1 MPRIL
6 HGARRMPYVHLTV
19 RALPGTL
26 LFHDWT
32 EALELWRRLR
42 AAFPDTKA
50 MCLMPNHPHVV
61 AEADGAPQRLSGVM
75 SGYAR
80 WRGARREQDAR
91 CWSRQTPVEPIPD
104 PQHLRRTIRYV
115 LLNPC
120 RAQLVNDPL
129 AWPLSTHRDHVG
141 LGDPALAVRDP
152 EAFHAYVSGDPS
164 VSVTGTPLPELQL
177 GASLPALEAAVGAV
191 LRRTPAEV
199 RGSSEGRTLALRA
212 AAMSD
217 YRDAK
222 MLAAWMGVDVSL
234 VYRRIA
240 RLPPRRSLEREPLL
254 AAVLRVAGDPRFGP
268 LVLPPRADPTRK
280 EGWRLSP
287 VDKRGA

>member
-1 MPRIL
+1 MSTS
-6 HGARRMPYVHLTV
+6 YVHLTV

-61 AEADGAPQRLSGVM
+61 AEADGARRRLSGVM

-80 WRGARREQDAR
+80 WRGAKRGQDAH
-91 CWSRQTPVEPIPD
+91 CWAIQPPAQPLPD
-104 PQHLRRTIRYV
+104 LQHLRRTIRYV

-120 RAQLVNDPL
+120 RARLVDDPL

-152 EAFHAYVSGDPS
+152 AGFHAWVSGDPS
-164 VSVTGTPLPELQL
+164 VSVTGTRLPELEL
-177 GASLPALEAAVGAV
+177 GAPLRALEDAVGAV
-191 LRRTPAEV
+191 LRLTPAEV
-199 RGSSEGRTLALRA
+199 RGSARGRALALRA
-212 AAMSD
+212 AVVSEHT
-217 YRDAK
+217 DATA
-222 MLAAWMGVDVSL
+222 LATWLGISESL
-234 VYRRIA
+234 VYRRVKS
-240 RLPPRRSLEREPLL
+240 LPPRRSLSREPLL

-268 LVLPPRADPTRK
+268 LVLPPRAMPTRP
-280 EGWRLSP
+280 EGWRLRP
-287 VDKRGA
+287 VENTGA